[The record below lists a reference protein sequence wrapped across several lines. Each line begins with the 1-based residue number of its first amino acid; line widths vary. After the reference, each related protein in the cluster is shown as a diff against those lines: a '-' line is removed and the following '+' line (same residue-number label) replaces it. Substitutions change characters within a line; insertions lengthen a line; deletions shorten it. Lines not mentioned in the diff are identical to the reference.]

1 MKTVNRVKKDGTVC
15 IQQGS
20 LVLHILTYKKLFLD
34 LFIPKSVLLFKKKKH
49 TDYFFTGN
57 SSSIHNIQIFSCY
70 YQDLLLIIL
79 SFISFKLHPLLS
91 TEALPVPS
99 HSI

>member
-1 MKTVNRVKKDGTVC
+1 MKTVNRVKRDGTVR

-34 LFIPKSVLLFKKKKH
+34 LFILKSVLLFLKKH

-57 SSSIHNIQIFSCY
+57 NSSIHNIQIFNCY

-91 TEALPVPS
+91 TEVLTAPS
-99 HSI
+99 HGI